1 MAITF
6 VGSATGTNT
15 ATLPAH
21 NSGDLIIVF
30 ACRENTVNS
39 VPPSTASG
47 FTSVS
52 ASPSTGL
59 FTYRVAT
66 RVSNGSLTDI
76 GTWTNAT
83 AVVALIYRGAVAT
96 GPTFDVAIT
105 STSPVTYPALTI
117 TGAPRLVVGFAASSL
132 DTNTMLQ
139 AAPAGMVNRTSIR
152 NTVVIGAH
160 DSNGAVA
167 SWTAKT
173 TSIVSSNSIGF
184 TIAISEAVTATGS
197 WYVMFIGE

>member
-30 ACRENTVNS
+30 ACRESAVNTI
-39 VPPSTASG
+39 PPSTAAG

-52 ASPSTGL
+52 SSSGV

-66 RVSNGSLTDI
+66 RVSDGSLANI

-96 GPTFDVAIT
+96 GPVFDVAYT

-117 TGAPRLVVGFAASSL
+117 AGSPRLVVGFAASSL

-139 AAPAGMVNRTSIR
+139 TAPAGMVNRTSIR
-152 NTVVIGAH
+152 NTVIIGAH
-160 DSNGAVA
+160 DSDGAVA

-173 TSIVSSNSIGF
+173 TSIVAANSIGF

>member
-30 ACRENTVNS
+30 ACRENASNS
-39 VPPSTASG
+39 VPPSIATG
-47 FTSVS
+47 FTHVDS
-52 ASPSTGL
+52 SPYL
-59 FTYRVAT
+59 AMLTYRVAT
-66 RVSNGSLTDI
+66 RVSDGSLTNI

-96 GPTFDVAIT
+96 YPTFDAAGT

-117 TGAPRLVVGFAASSL
+117 YGAPRLVVGFAASSL

-139 AAPAGMVNRTSIR
+139 TAPAGMVNRTSIR
-152 NTVVIGAH
+152 NTVIIGAH